1 MNRMFLTCRHHPT
14 QAESFLV
21 ADRPDGESFSAAD
34 KFTAGISHNRL
45 QKWLNEHAAC
55 GGTFDHFTVSYAQQ
69 KDLDLPKPAPLA
81 NAVHATLRGQ

>member
-14 QAESFLV
+14 QAESFLL
-21 ADRPDGESFSAAD
+21 ADRNNGESYVAPGFIVS
-34 KFTAGISHNRL
+34 TRL

-69 KDLDLPKPAPLA
+69 KDLDLPKPAPVA
-81 NAVHATLRGQ
+81 NAVHATLRDAK